1 MNILFVCT
9 GNTCRSPLAEK
20 ILQNMRPD
28 LEVRSAGTRAL
39 DGVTISENSREILL
53 QMNLPGEHAAK
64 KITEADIDWAD
75 EVYVMTKNHQ
85 AELKSIFPAASNKIQ
100 LISEDGTDIPDPYG
114 GPIEQYE
121 ITYYEL
127 KSAISE
133 RFQ

>member
-39 DGVTISENSREILL
+39 DVDTISENAREILL
-53 QMNLPGEHAAK
+53 QMNLPGAHAAK

-100 LISEDGTDIPDPYG
+100 LISEDETDITDPFG